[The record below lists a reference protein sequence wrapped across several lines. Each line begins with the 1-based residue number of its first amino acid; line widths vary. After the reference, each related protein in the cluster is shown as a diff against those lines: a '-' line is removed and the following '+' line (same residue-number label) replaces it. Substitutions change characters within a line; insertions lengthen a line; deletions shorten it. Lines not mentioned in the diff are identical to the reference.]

1 MKIYVCA
8 MTLDRDR
15 CGTSIRVQNRLN
27 LPNPTAVGFKIA
39 LFIFHHILGGN
50 SLNGPFLMSRPI
62 CITKIHQWTP
72 INVIDA
78 LMRTHSLN
86 SDVVGYIY
94 TIFGNIF
101 TSGFS
106 EVIGMPAIGIP
117 LRHSSRSCPGAR
129 ICANRHISW
138 PRVPSY
144 LFGAKVP
151 KCALFRSERTF
162 DYWPLKSISFTNASS
177 TTILTL

>member
-1 MKIYVCA
+1 

-50 SLNGPFLMSRPI
+50 SLKGPFLMARPI

-101 TSGFS
+101 TSGFLGCLRS
-106 EVIGMPAIGIP
+106 GYRYATHHEAARVRAYVQIGT
-117 LRHSSRSCPGAR
+117 SRGLGC
-129 ICANRHISW
+129 RHISSV
-138 PRVPSY
+138 PRC
-144 LFGAKVP
+144 FP
-151 KCALFRSERTF
+151 K
-162 DYWPLKSISFTNASS
+162 
-177 TTILTL
+177 